1 MYETKYNKE
10 SFFLFSYVVLFHKH
24 LSFKSLEFSGCCSVI
39 LKTQS
44 WTLSP
49 NMWQHS
55 VSYTVQLMMNGF
67 SFVLSLSSSGKQA
80 KDKNPEEYIKP
91 SVEWDTGVPWHHS
104 SWHDYQNAQVGW
116 LLCGHQL
123 VLFPRRTCGQF
134 IKWRRKLRPF
144 NPLVDN
150 QQPSVLPS
158 WLIQVTHNCIQVT
171 PTNCSTCCCSSVG
184 SEVPPLPLC
193 RALQMEWSRSSVTI
207 LAQKVWRAGVTLHVW
222 DGGEVKLRVCCVG
235 ECVCCVRLLLSQLVL

>member
-1 MYETKYNKE
+1 MKLNTTKTCV
-10 SFFLFSYVVLFHKH
+10 FFLFSYVVLFHKH
-24 LSFKSLEFSGCCSVI
+24 LSFKSLEFSGCCSII

-184 SEVPPLPLC
+184 SEVPAPSPLQSSADGVIEVERYNLGPKSLTCRCHAACLRRWRGEAACVLC
-193 RALQMEWSRSSVTI
+193 WWMCL
-207 LAQKVWRAGVTLHVW
+207 LC
-222 DGGEVKLRVCCVG
+222 EVVA
-235 ECVCCVRLLLSQLVL
+235 